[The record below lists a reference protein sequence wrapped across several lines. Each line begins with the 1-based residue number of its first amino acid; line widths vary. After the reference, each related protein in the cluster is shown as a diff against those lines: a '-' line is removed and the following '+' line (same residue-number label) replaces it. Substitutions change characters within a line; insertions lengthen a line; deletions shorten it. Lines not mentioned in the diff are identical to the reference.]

1 MVDIIV
7 NVLVESWH
15 VLVEAAPYVLFGFF
29 VAGLLKGFVP
39 DSFMARHLGGKSL
52 SAVLKAAVIGVPLPL
67 CSCGVLPAA
76 LGLRRQGAS
85 KGATTAFMIST
96 PETGVD
102 SMAVTYALIDPIM
115 TVIRPVAAS
124 ITAVFAGVLIN
135 AFPDDKA
142 EPLPMA
148 GLSQS
153 SAGCTG
159 CGCGGSCAA
168 PPPPTFKGRF
178 GAGMRYAFGEM
189 IEDIG
194 RWLLVGVLIAGII
207 SAAIPADALDR
218 WVGTGLFSYV
228 AMLVVALPL
237 YVCATASTPIAASL
251 LLKGLSPGAAL
262 VFLLAGPATNGATIT
277 VMLKTLGKRAA
288 GLYVASIMVC
298 SLALAW
304 ATDHLY
310 SALGLDVRATI
321 SDVGELLPH
330 WVGVAA
336 AVLTLILVAKS
347 FLGGF
352 FSGESH
358 SHSHGG

>member
-1 MVDIIV
+1 MLDIV
-7 NVLVESWH
+7 VHVLIESWR

-39 DSFMARHLGGKSL
+39 DSFMARHLGGRSFG
-52 SAVLKAAVIGVPLPL
+52 AVLKAAVIGVPLPL

-76 LGLRRQGAS
+76 LGLRRQGAG

-102 SMAVTYALIDPIM
+102 SMAVTYALIDPLM

-124 ITAVFAGVLIN
+124 ITAVVAGVLIN

-142 EPLPMA
+142 EPRPLV
-148 GLSQS
+148 GLSES
-153 SAGCTG
+153 SAACTG

-168 PPPPTFKGRF
+168 PPPPTFTGRF
-178 GAGMRYAFGEM
+178 SAGMRYAFGEM

-194 RWLLVGVLIAGII
+194 RWLLVGVLVAGII
-207 SAAIPADALDR
+207 SAAVPAEAMDR
-218 WVGTGLFSYV
+218 WVGTGLFSYL

-262 VFLLAGPATNGATIT
+262 VFLLAGPATNGATLT

-288 GLYVASIMVC
+288 GLYLASIVAC
-298 SLALAW
+298 SLILAW

-310 SALGLDVRATI
+310 AALGLDVRATI

-336 AVLTLILVAKS
+336 AVLTLALVARS

-352 FSGESH
+352 PSGD
-358 SHSHGG
+358 SHSHGGG

>member
-1 MVDIIV
+1 MIEILI
-7 NVLVESWH
+7 NILAESWH

-52 SAVLKAAVIGVPLPL
+52 GAVLKAAVMGVPLPL

-102 SMAVTYALIDPIM
+102 SMAVTYALIDPLM
-115 TVIRPVAAS
+115 TVIRPVAAT
-124 ITAVFAGVLIN
+124 ITAIFAGVLIN

-142 EPLPMA
+142 EAQPLA
-148 GLSQS
+148 GLAGS

-159 CGCGGSCAA
+159 CGCGGSCASA
-168 PPPPTFKGRF
+168 PPSTVSGRF
-178 GAGMRYAFGEM
+178 MAGMRHAFGEM

-194 RWLLVGVLIAGII
+194 RWLLVGVVVAGII
-207 SAAIPADALDR
+207 SAAIPEDALDSYM
-218 WVGTGLFSYV
+218 GTGLFSYLV
-228 AMLVVALPL
+228 MLVVALPL

-262 VFLLAGPATNGATIT
+262 VFLLAGPATNGATVT

-288 GLYVASIMVC
+288 GLYVASIVAC
-298 SLALAW
+298 SLVLAW

-310 SALGLDVRATI
+310 AALGLDIRAVV
-321 SDVGELLPH
+321 SEVGELLPH
-330 WVGVAA
+330 WVGVVSAL
-336 AVLTLILVAKS
+336 LTLALVARS
-347 FLGGF
+347 FLPG
-352 FSGESH
+352 
-358 SHSHGG
+358 HSHGHSHGDGRG